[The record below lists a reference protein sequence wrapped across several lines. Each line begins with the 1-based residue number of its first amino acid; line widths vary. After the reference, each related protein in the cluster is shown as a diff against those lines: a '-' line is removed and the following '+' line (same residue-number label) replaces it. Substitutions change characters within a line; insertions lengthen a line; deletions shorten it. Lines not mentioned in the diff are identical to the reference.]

1 MTADKKFVTVLHNA
15 RLWDGLSD
23 EAIENASV
31 IVEGAR
37 IREAGSDLTYSGEAH
52 RIDCNGLFLMPG
64 LIDAHYH
71 ANTPSYDFYG
81 TDRMHPALLAS
92 HAVRLLTGAVDRGYT
107 TIRDAGGG
115 DVGLAQALDAGLIDG
130 PRFFYPGK
138 ALTQTGGH
146 GDMRKRGEMD
156 LCGCG
161 EYAGVICEAVDGT
174 EEMRK
179 AVRQRFRQGATQIKI
194 FLSGGVS
201 TDLAP
206 LEMPHFT
213 DAEIL
218 VAVEEASRRGSYVM
232 AHCHTDEG
240 ARRCVALG
248 VRTIEHGS
256 LIKAETATM
265 IAKAGTFVVPTLSAG
280 RLIAENAA
288 ALGLPASATQK
299 VTDVNKRTLEAI
311 EACVRAGVKLGL
323 GCDLH
328 GDIFLQ
334 TQGRELL
341 LRGQVQAPVDVL
353 RSATSI
359 NAEIVQRAGKLGQ
372 IIPGALADLILVDG
386 DPLSDLSVF
395 VESVNTVKL
404 VMIDGKLR
412 RDRRGSG
419 TKDLIR

>member
-1 MTADKKFVTVLHNA
+1 MTTSQAVTLLHNA
-15 RLWDGLSD
+15 RLWDGLAD
-23 EAIENASV
+23 DAVENAGLL
-31 IVEGAR
+31 IEGDT
-37 IREAGSDLTYSGEAH
+37 IREAGAGVSYGGEAE
-52 RIDCNGLFLMPG
+52 RIDCKGLFLMPG

-92 HAVRLLTGAVDRGYT
+92 HANRLLTGAVDRGFT

-115 DVGLAQALDAGLIDG
+115 DIGLAQALDSGLIDG

-146 GDMRKRGEMD
+146 GDMRRRGEPD

-161 EYAGVICEAVDGT
+161 AYSGVICEAVDGPD
-174 EEMRK
+174 EMRK

-201 TDLAP
+201 TELAP

-213 DAEIL
+213 DAEIA

-240 ARRCVALG
+240 ARRCLDLG

-256 LIKAETATM
+256 LIEPDTAAL
-265 IAKAGTFVVPTLSAG
+265 IAKANAFVVPTLSAG
-280 RLIAENAA
+280 ELIAENAKE
-288 ALGLPASATQK
+288 LGLPQSATEK
-299 VTDVNKRTLEAI
+299 VRAVNARTLQAVK
-311 EACVRAGVKLGL
+311 ACADAGVKLGL

-328 GDIFLQ
+328 GDAFLQ
-334 TQGRELL
+334 TQGRELY
-341 LRGQVQAPVDVL
+341 LRGQVQAPIDVL
-353 RSATSI
+353 RSATQV
-359 NAEIVQRAGKLGQ
+359 NAEIVQQKGILGQ
-372 IIPGALADLILVDG
+372 LTPGAQADLILIDG

-395 VESVNTVKL
+395 IQSAQTVQL
-404 VMIDGKLR
+404 VMIAGQIR
-412 RDRRGSG
+412 RNRRM
-419 TKDLIR
+419 

>member
-1 MTADKKFVTVLHNA
+1 MNAASGTGATGVTFFHNA
-15 RLWDGLSD
+15 RLWDGVSD
-23 EAIENASV
+23 EALEDAAV
-31 IVEGAR
+31 VVEGTR
-37 IREAGSDLTYSGEAH
+37 IREAGADVTYTGEAH
-52 RIDCNGLFLMPG
+52 RIDCDGLFLMPG

-92 HAVRLLTGAVDRGYT
+92 HAMRLLTGALDRGYT

-115 DVGLAQALDAGLIDG
+115 DIGLAQSLDAGLIDG

-146 GDMRKRGEMD
+146 GDMRRRGELE

-161 EYAGVICEAVDGT
+161 EYSGVICEAVDGPH
-174 EEMRK
+174 EMRK

-201 TDLAP
+201 TELAP

-218 VAVEEASRRGSYVM
+218 VAVEEAARRGSYVM
-232 AHCHTDEG
+232 AHCHTDAG
-240 ARRCVALG
+240 ARRCLELG

-256 LIKAETATM
+256 LIEPETATL
-265 IAKAGTFVVPTLSAG
+265 IAEAGAYVVPTLSAG
-280 RLIAENAA
+280 ELIAENAE
-288 ALGLPASATQK
+288 ALGLPASATDK
-299 VTDVNKRTLEAI
+299 VRDVNKRTLDAI
-311 EACVRAGVKLGL
+311 EACAKAGVKLGL

-341 LRGQVQAPVDVL
+341 LRGQVQRPVDVL

-359 NAEIVQRAGKLGQ
+359 NAEIVQRAGELGQ
-372 IIPGALADLILVDG
+372 ITPGALADLILVEG

-395 VESVNTVKL
+395 VNSATMVRF
-404 VMIDGKLR
+404 VMVDGKLR
-412 RDRRGSG
+412 RDRRN
-419 TKDLIR
+419 

>member
-1 MTADKKFVTVLHNA
+1 MSNAITVLHNA
-15 RLWDGLSD
+15 RLWDGLAEDAVDGSTVV
-23 EAIENASV
+23 IE
-31 IVEGAR
+31 GTH
-37 IREAGSDLTYSGEAH
+37 IRETGAGATYKGEAN
-52 RIDCNGLFLMPG
+52 RIDCGGRFLMPG

-81 TDRMHPALLAS
+81 TDRMHPALLAA

-115 DVGLAQALDAGLIDG
+115 DVGLAQALDAGVIDG

-146 GDMRKRGEMD
+146 GDMRKRGEPD

-161 EYAGVICEAVDGT
+161 EYAGVICEAVDSPD
-174 EEMRK
+174 EMRK

-201 TDLAP
+201 TELAP
-206 LEMPHFT
+206 LAMPHFT

-218 VAVEEASRRGSYVM
+218 VAVEEAARRGSYVM

-240 ARRCVALG
+240 ARRCIELG

-256 LIKAETATM
+256 LIQTDTAKL
-265 IAKAGTFVVPTLSAG
+265 IAKAGAYVVPTLSAG
-280 RLIAENAA
+280 ELIAENAA
-288 ALGLPASATQK
+288 ELGLPASATLK
-299 VTDVNKRTLEAI
+299 VREVNKRTLEAI
-311 EACVRAGVKLGL
+311 EACVAAGVKLGL

-341 LRGQVQAPVDVL
+341 LRGQVQRPVDVL

-359 NAEIVQRAGKLGQ
+359 NAEIVQRAGQLGQ
-372 IIPGALADLILVDG
+372 ITPGALADLILVDG

-395 VESVNTVKL
+395 VSSAQTVRL
-404 VMIDGKLR
+404 VMIDGKIR
-412 RDRRGSG
+412 RNR
-419 TKDLIR
+419 LN

>member
-1 MTADKKFVTVLHNA
+1 MNTVSDTGKTGVTLFHNA
-15 RLWDGLSD
+15 RLWDGVSD
-23 EAIENASV
+23 EAVENASV
-31 IVEGAR
+31 VVEGTR
-37 IREAGSDLTYSGEAH
+37 IREAGADVTYTGEAH
-52 RIDCNGLFLMPG
+52 RIDCDGLFLMPG

-81 TDRMHPALLAS
+81 TDLMHPALLAS
-92 HAVRLLTGAVDRGYT
+92 HAMRLLTGALDRGYT

-115 DVGLAQALDAGLIDG
+115 DIGLAQSLDAGLIDG

-146 GDMRKRGEMD
+146 GDMRRRGELD

-161 EYAGVICEAVDGT
+161 EYSGVICEAVDGPH
-174 EEMRK
+174 EMRK

-201 TDLAP
+201 TELAP

-218 VAVEEASRRGSYVM
+218 VAVEEAARRGSYVM
-232 AHCHTDEG
+232 AHCHTDAG
-240 ARRCVALG
+240 ARRCLELG
-248 VRTIEHGS
+248 IRTIEHGS
-256 LIKAETATM
+256 LIEPETAAL
-265 IAKAGTFVVPTLSAG
+265 IAEAGAYVVPTLSAG
-280 RLIAENAA
+280 ELIAENAE
-288 ALGLPASATQK
+288 ALGLPASATDK
-299 VTDVNKRTLEAI
+299 VRDVNKRTLYAI
-311 EACVRAGVKLGL
+311 EACAKAGVKLGL

-341 LRGQVQAPVDVL
+341 LRGQVQRPVDVL

-359 NAEIVQRAGKLGQ
+359 NAEIVQRAGELGQ
-372 IIPGALADLILVDG
+372 ITPGALADLIMVEG

-395 VESVNTVKL
+395 VNSVTTVRL
-404 VMIDGKLR
+404 VMLDGKLR
-412 RDRRGSG
+412 RDRRN
-419 TKDLIR
+419 

>member
-1 MTADKKFVTVLHNA
+1 MTDLVTLLHNA
-15 RLWDGLSD
+15 LLWDGVAD
-23 EAIENASV
+23 EA
-31 IVEGAR
+31 VEGASVLIEGDR
-37 IREAGSDLTYSGEAH
+37 IREVGIDLSYAGEAQ
-52 RIDCNGLFLMPG
+52 RIDCEGSFLMPG

-92 HAVRLLTGAVDRGYT
+92 HAAQLLSGAVDRGFT

-115 DVGLAQALDAGLIDG
+115 DIGLAQSLNAGLIDG

-146 GDMRKRGEMD
+146 GDMRRRGEPD
-156 LCGCG
+156 PCGCG
-161 EYAGVICEAVDGT
+161 AYSGVICEAVDGPD
-174 EEMRK
+174 EMRK

-218 VAVEEASRRGSYVM
+218 VAVEEAARRGSYVM
-232 AHCHTDEG
+232 AHCHTDAG
-240 ARRCVALG
+240 ARRCLDLG

-256 LIKAETATM
+256 LIEPDTASL
-265 IAKAGTFVVPTLSAG
+265 IAKAGAFVVPTLSAG
-280 RLIAENAA
+280 ELIAENAE

-299 VTDVNKRTLEAI
+299 VRAVNTRTLEAV
-311 EACVRAGVKLGL
+311 EACAQAGVKLGL

-328 GDIFLQ
+328 GDAFLQ
-334 TQGRELL
+334 TQSRELV
-341 LRGQVQAPVDVL
+341 LRAQVQSSLDVL
-353 RSATSI
+353 RSATVI
-359 NAEIVQRAGKLGQ
+359 NAEIVQRAGQLGQ
-372 IIPGALADLILVDG
+372 ITPDALADLIVVDG
-386 DPLSDLSVF
+386 NPLADISVMAN
-395 VESVNTVKL
+395 SRKTVRL
-404 VMIDGKLR
+404 VMIAGQVR
-412 RDRRGSG
+412 RDRRM
-419 TKDLIR
+419 

>member
-1 MTADKKFVTVLHNA
+1 MSAAVEADSAGITLLHNA

-23 EAIENASV
+23 EAVENAAV
-31 IVEGAR
+31 LIEGEH
-37 IREAGSDLTYSGEAH
+37 IREAGSGVTYTGDAQ
-52 RIDCNGLFLMPG
+52 RIDCSDLFLMPG

-92 HAVRLLTGAVDRGYT
+92 HAGRLLTGAVDRGFT

-115 DVGLAQALDAGLIDG
+115 DIGLAQSLDAGLIDG

-146 GDMRKRGEMD
+146 GDMRRRGEPD

-161 EYAGVICEAVDGT
+161 AYSGVICEAVDGPD
-174 EEMRK
+174 EMRK

-201 TDLAP
+201 TELAP

-213 DAEIL
+213 DAEIS
-218 VAVEEASRRGSYVM
+218 VAVEEAARRGSYVM

-240 ARRCVALG
+240 AQRCLELG

-256 LIKAETATM
+256 LIAPETAAM
-265 IAKAGTFVVPTLSAG
+265 IAKAGAFVVPTLSAG
-280 RLIAENAA
+280 ELIAENAED
-288 ALGLPASATQK
+288 LGLPASATQK
-299 VTDVNKRTLEAI
+299 VRGVNRRTLEAV
-311 EACVRAGVKLGL
+311 ENCAKAGVKLGL

-328 GDIFLQ
+328 GDAFLQ
-334 TQGRELL
+334 TQGRELF
-341 LRGQVQAPVDVL
+341 LRGQVQRPVDVL
-353 RSATSI
+353 RSATTV
-359 NAEIVQRAGKLGQ
+359 NAEIVQRAGALGQ
-372 IIPGALADLILVDG
+372 VTPGALADLILVDG
-386 DPLSDLSVF
+386 DPLRDLSIF
-395 VESVNTVKL
+395 IDSARSVKL
-404 VMIDGKLR
+404 VMIDGRVR
-412 RDRRGSG
+412 RDRR
-419 TKDLIR
+419 I

>member
-1 MTADKKFVTVLHNA
+1 MSNTVKVLHNA
-15 RLWDGLSD
+15 RLWDGVSD
-23 EAIENASV
+23 EAVDNATV
-31 IVEGAR
+31 VVEGAR
-37 IREAGSDLTYSGEAH
+37 ICEAGAGVSYSAEAT
-52 RIDCNGLFLMPG
+52 RIDCGGRFLMPG

-92 HAVRLLTGAVDRGYT
+92 HAVQLLTGAVDRGYT

-146 GDMRKRGEMD
+146 GDMRKRGEPD

-161 EYAGVICEAVDGT
+161 EYAGVICEAVDGPD
-174 EEMRK
+174 EIRK

-201 TDLAP
+201 TELAP

-218 VAVEEASRRGSYVM
+218 VAVEEAARRGSYVM
-232 AHCHTDEG
+232 AHCHTDAG
-240 ARRCVALG
+240 ARRCVELG

-256 LIKAETATM
+256 VITPETAKL
-265 IAKAGTFVVPTLSAG
+265 IAEAGSYVVPTLSAG
-280 RLIAENAA
+280 ELIAKNAA
-288 ALGLPASATQK
+288 DLGLPASATQK
-299 VTDVNKRTLEAI
+299 VREVNKRTLEAI
-311 EACVRAGVKLGL
+311 EACVKAGVKLGL

-341 LRGQVQAPVDVL
+341 LRGQIQRPVDVL

-359 NAEIVQRAGKLGQ
+359 NAEIVQRAGELGQ
-372 IIPGALADLILVDG
+372 ITPGALADLILVDG

-395 VESVNTVKL
+395 VESAKTVRL
-404 VMIDGKLR
+404 VIIDGKVR
-412 RDRRGSG
+412 RDRL
-419 TKDLIR
+419 T

>member
-1 MTADKKFVTVLHNA
+1 MSKTVTVLHNA
-15 RLWDGLSD
+15 RLWDGVSD
-23 EAIENASV
+23 EAVDNATV
-31 IVEGAR
+31 VVEGAR
-37 IREAGSDLTYSGEAH
+37 IREVGAGVTYSAEAS
-52 RIDCNGLFLMPG
+52 RIDCGGRFLMPG

-146 GDMRKRGEMD
+146 GDMRKRGEPD

-161 EYAGVICEAVDGT
+161 EYAGVICEAVDGPD
-174 EEMRK
+174 EMRK

-201 TDLAP
+201 TELAP
-206 LEMPHFT
+206 LEMPHFS

-218 VAVEEASRRGSYVM
+218 VAVEEAARRGSYVM
-232 AHCHTDEG
+232 AHCHTDAG
-240 ARRCVALG
+240 ARRCVELG

-256 LIKAETATM
+256 LITPETAKL
-265 IAKAGTFVVPTLSAG
+265 IAEAGSYVVPTLSAG
-280 RLIAENAA
+280 ELIAENAA
-288 ALGLPASATQK
+288 DLGLPASATQK
-299 VTDVNKRTLEAI
+299 VREVNKRTLEAI
-311 EACVRAGVKLGL
+311 EACVNAGVKLGL

-341 LRGQVQAPVDVL
+341 LRGQIQRPVDVL

-359 NAEIVQRAGKLGQ
+359 NAEIVQRAGDLGQ
-372 IIPGALADLILVDG
+372 ITPGALADLILVDG

-395 VESVNTVKL
+395 VESAKTVRL
-404 VMIDGKLR
+404 VIIDGKVR
-412 RDRRGSG
+412 RDRL
-419 TKDLIR
+419 T

>member
-1 MTADKKFVTVLHNA
+1 MSVAARAVTPAVTVLHNA

-23 EAIENASV
+23 TALEAASV
-31 IVEGAR
+31 VIEGTR
-37 IREAGSDLTYSGEAH
+37 IREVGDDVTYSGEAT
-52 RIDCNGLFLMPG
+52 RIDCGGLFLMPG

-81 TDRMHPALLAS
+81 TDRMHPALLAA
-92 HAVRLLTGAVDRGYT
+92 HASRLLTGAVDRGYT

-115 DVGLAQALDAGLIDG
+115 DVGLAQALAGGLIDG

-146 GDMRKRGEMD
+146 GDMRRRGEPDM
-156 LCGCG
+156 CGCG
-161 EYAGVICEAVDGT
+161 EYAGVICEAVDGPD
-174 EEMRK
+174 EMRK

-201 TDLAP
+201 TELAP
-206 LEMPHFT
+206 LDMPHFT
-213 DAEIL
+213 NAEIL
-218 VAVEEASRRGSYVM
+218 VAVEEAARRGSYVM
-232 AHCHTDEG
+232 AHCHTDAG
-240 ARRCVALG
+240 ARRCIELG

-256 LIKAETATM
+256 LIEAETAVL
-265 IAKAGTFVVPTLSAG
+265 IAKAGAFVVPTLSAG
-280 RLIAENAA
+280 QLIAENAA
-288 ALGLPASATQK
+288 ELGLPTSASQK
-299 VTDVNKRTLEAI
+299 VREVNERTLAGI
-311 EACVRAGVKLGL
+311 EACVKAGVKLGL

-341 LRGQVQAPVDVL
+341 LRGQVQVPVDVL

-359 NAEIVQRAGKLGQ
+359 NAEIVQCSGELGQ
-372 IIPGALADLILVDG
+372 ITPGALADLILVDG

-395 VESVNTVKL
+395 VESARTVQL
-404 VMIDGKLR
+404 VMIDGRIR
-412 RDRRGSG
+412 RDRRA
-419 TKDLIR
+419 

>member
-1 MTADKKFVTVLHNA
+1 MSNTVKVLHNA
-15 RLWDGLSD
+15 RLWDGVSD
-23 EAIENASV
+23 EAVDNATV
-31 IVEGAR
+31 VVEGAR
-37 IREAGSDLTYSGEAH
+37 ICEAGAGVSYSAEAT
-52 RIDCNGLFLMPG
+52 RIDCGGRFLMPG

-92 HAVRLLTGAVDRGYT
+92 HAVQLLTGAVDRGYT

-146 GDMRKRGEMD
+146 GDMRKRGEPD

-161 EYAGVICEAVDGT
+161 EYAGVICEAVDGPD
-174 EEMRK
+174 EIRK

-201 TDLAP
+201 TELAP

-218 VAVEEASRRGSYVM
+218 VAVEEAARRGSYVM
-232 AHCHTDEG
+232 AHCHTDAG
-240 ARRCVALG
+240 ARRGVELG

-256 LIKAETATM
+256 LITPETAKL
-265 IAKAGTFVVPTLSAG
+265 IAEAGSYVVPTLSAG
-280 RLIAENAA
+280 ELIAKNAA
-288 ALGLPASATQK
+288 DLGLPASATQK
-299 VTDVNKRTLEAI
+299 VREVNKRTLEAI
-311 EACVRAGVKLGL
+311 EACVKAGVKLGL

-341 LRGQVQAPVDVL
+341 LRGQIQRPVDVL

-359 NAEIVQRAGKLGQ
+359 NAEIVQRAGELGQ
-372 IIPGALADLILVDG
+372 ITPGALADLILVDG

-395 VESVNTVKL
+395 VESAKTVRL
-404 VMIDGKLR
+404 VIIDGKVR
-412 RDRRGSG
+412 RDRL
-419 TKDLIR
+419 T

>member
-1 MTADKKFVTVLHNA
+1 MSNAITVLHDA
-15 RLWDGLSD
+15 RLWDGLAED
-23 EAIENASV
+23 AVEGAAVV
-31 IVEGAR
+31 IEGAR
-37 IREAGSDLTYSGEAH
+37 IREAGPGVTYAGEAT
-52 RIDCNGLFLMPG
+52 RIDCAGRFLMPG

-115 DVGLAQALDAGLIDG
+115 DVGLAQALDAGVIDG

-146 GDMRKRGEMD
+146 GDMRRRGEPD

-161 EYAGVICEAVDGT
+161 EYAGVICEAVDGLD
-174 EEMRK
+174 EMRK

-201 TDLAP
+201 TELAP
-206 LEMPHFT
+206 LAMPHFT
-213 DAEIL
+213 DAEIR
-218 VAVEEASRRGSYVM
+218 VAVEEAARRGSYVM

-240 ARRCVALG
+240 ARRCIDLG

-256 LIKAETATM
+256 LITPKTARL
-265 IAKAGTFVVPTLSAG
+265 IAAAGAFVVPTLSAG
-280 RLIAENAA
+280 ELIAENAA
-288 ALGLPASATQK
+288 ELGLPSSATQK
-299 VTDVNKRTLEAI
+299 VREVNKRTLDAI
-311 EACVRAGVKLGL
+311 EACMAAGVKLGL

-341 LRGQVQAPVDVL
+341 LRGQVQRPVDVL

-359 NAEIVQRAGKLGQ
+359 NAEIVQRAGQLGQ
-372 IIPGALADLILVDG
+372 ITPGALADMILVDG
-386 DPLSDLSVF
+386 DPLTDLSVF
-395 VESVNTVKL
+395 VSSARTVRL
-404 VMIDGKLR
+404 VLIDGKIR
-412 RDRRGSG
+412 RNR
-419 TKDLIR
+419 LH

>member
-1 MTADKKFVTVLHNA
+1 MSNTVKVLHNA
-15 RLWDGLSD
+15 RLWDGVSD
-23 EAIENASV
+23 EAVDNATV
-31 IVEGAR
+31 VVEGAR
-37 IREAGSDLTYSGEAH
+37 ICEAGAGVSYSAEAT
-52 RIDCNGLFLMPG
+52 RIDCGGRFLMPG

-92 HAVRLLTGAVDRGYT
+92 HAVQLLTGAVDRGYT

-146 GDMRKRGEMD
+146 GDMRKRGEPD

-161 EYAGVICEAVDGT
+161 EYAGVICEAVDGPD
-174 EEMRK
+174 EIRK

-201 TDLAP
+201 TELAP

-218 VAVEEASRRGSYVM
+218 VAVEEAARRGSYVM
-232 AHCHTDEG
+232 AHCHTDAG
-240 ARRCVALG
+240 ARRCVELG

-256 LIKAETATM
+256 LITPETAKL
-265 IAKAGTFVVPTLSAG
+265 IAEAGSYVVPTLSAG
-280 RLIAENAA
+280 ELIAKNAA
-288 ALGLPASATQK
+288 DLGLPASATQK
-299 VTDVNKRTLEAI
+299 VREVNKRTLEAI
-311 EACVRAGVKLGL
+311 EACVKAGVKLGL

-341 LRGQVQAPVDVL
+341 LRWQIQRPVDVL

-359 NAEIVQRAGKLGQ
+359 NAEIVQRAGELGQ
-372 IIPGALADLILVDG
+372 ITPGALADLILVDG

-395 VESVNTVKL
+395 VESAKTVRL
-404 VMIDGKLR
+404 VIIDGKVR
-412 RDRRGSG
+412 RDRL
-419 TKDLIR
+419 T